1 MKNHESVSEY
11 KIPELA
17 MEGEVYDELQREKE
31 LDKISEELEAK
42 ARAAEEA
49 GENAP
54 EKAWTEHMAEVDEF
68 DKEKAEEA
76 VEKDAPTVEEA
87 EKGTTRRYEAEIM
100 ALNKFAETADFLD
113 ESIETP
119 TETDLVR
126 RWEEN
131 DTLHMHSKEVQD
143 WLHKKELS
151 VVDEEYR
158 KELLKSGKVS
168 VEKKLFYKPDETV
181 MELWKKNK
189 EAYARLDRQEKIREF
204 AKEQDE
210 IERRL
215 EDEVRKY
222 EPNRDGFIKYNHGRA
237 EDMPMPSK
245 LELVYN
251 WVENDAETSL
261 ERADMILDWLESDD
275 GSDDEKRYRAL
286 VITKLSGKFRRLEA
300 GYNNEKLEER
310 PVRCM
315 TIYDLS
321 YNKERNKFLDKL
333 RAGDKSA
340 DYAELTSE
348 EKEERWREAEEK
360 YREGIIR
367 RNEMR
372 EGRSEHGRKAEKPKE
387 TPKETLRDAVER
399 KVAEQQKEDEE
410 WRERLLNDSSLN
422 TGDSSSY
429 FDPFG
434 FPMAG

>member
-1 MKNHESVSEY
+1 MKSHESVSEY

-17 MEGEVYDELQREKE
+17 MEGEVYDELQRDKE
-31 LDKISEELEAK
+31 LDKISDELEAK
-42 ARAAEEA
+42 AREAERIDE
-49 GENAP
+49 GAP
-54 EKAWTEHMAEVDEF
+54 EKTWAEHMTEVGEF

-76 VEKDAPTVEEA
+76 VEKDMPTAEEM

-113 ESIETP
+113 EPVELP
-119 TETDLVR
+119 TETGLVR

-131 DTLHMHSKEVQD
+131 NTLRMHSAEVQD

-151 VVDEEYR
+151 AVDEEYR
-158 KELLKSGKVS
+158 KGLLKSGKVS
-168 VEKKLFYKPDETV
+168 VEKKFFYKPSEN
-181 MELWKKNK
+181 MAEIWRKNK
-189 EAYARLDRQEKIREF
+189 EAYVRLDRQEKIREF
-204 AKEQDE
+204 TKEQDE

-215 EDEVRKY
+215 EFRVRDY
-222 EPNRDGFIKYNHGRA
+222 EPNRNDFIKYNHGRA

-245 LELVYN
+245 LELVYD
-251 WVENDAETSL
+251 WVENDTETSL
-261 ERADMILDWLESDD
+261 ERADMVLDWLESDD
-275 GSDDEKRYRAL
+275 GDDNEKRYRAL
-286 VITKLSGKFRRLEA
+286 IRAKLSGKFRRLEA
-300 GYNNEKLEER
+300 GYNNEKLEETS
-310 PVRCM
+310 VRCM
-315 TIYDLS
+315 TIYDLR

-372 EGRSEHGRKAEKPKE
+372 ERRESGHGRRAEKPKE
-387 TPKETLRDAVER
+387 TLRAAVER

-410 WRERLLNDSSLN
+410 WRERLLNDSSLSVD
-422 TGDSSSY
+422 DSSSY

-434 FPMAG
+434 FPMVG